1 MDVPKGDIEVQTL
14 LAPLPLP
21 FLTTTE
27 HVFGQVTV
35 YTMTA
40 LLSSVL
46 EAWRSIPSVPP
57 ISEGVI
63 VRAPPHCHYT
73 TVTGWKVELMSL
85 FTYMHYT
92 TTAAQRQPLDHLK
105 QWQKLGWNSVAI
117 LILPFQ
123 LFARWGIPVFLF
135 FARDVVAWG
144 LYPIVRHCIVFPYHR
159 KRIQRWKDQNVKI
172 VSAQKEKNTRCTFR
186 FHLDQV
192 EYSFA
197 DCNSFLKKDGGNI
210 RLCIVRCEEE
220 VPTQDSSTIVTYVWR
235 EEKWKKLCHETQFAP
250 LKVAVGLLWLRFAV
264 VIMALFLFSGAV
276 VVIFLRET
284 IHEGECARDAW
295 EHTFGRSEWN
305 RVIRL
310 QCLSA
315 GNCAQMWMGLLG
327 GWVAWT
333 PATCLHYLLERDF
346 VLADY
351 VAKPLQQ
358 DEGVKS

>member
-144 LYPIVRHCIVFPYHR
+144 LYPIVRHCIVFPYIIANASSDG
-159 KRIQRWKDQNVKI
+159 RIKTSRLFQ
-172 VSAQKEKNTRCTFR
+172 
-186 FHLDQV
+186 
-192 EYSFA
+192 
-197 DCNSFLKKDGGNI
+197 LKKRRILDVHFDSTWI
-210 RLCIVRCEEE
+210 KWSIVL
-220 VPTQDSSTIVTYVWR
+220 PI
-235 EEKWKKLCHETQFAP
+235 
-250 LKVAVGLLWLRFAV
+250 
-264 VIMALFLFSGAV
+264 
-276 VVIFLRET
+276 
-284 IHEGECARDAW
+284 
-295 EHTFGRSEWN
+295 
-305 RVIRL
+305 
-310 QCLSA
+310 
-315 GNCAQMWMGLLG
+315 
-327 GWVAWT
+327 
-333 PATCLHYLLERDF
+333 ATAF
-346 VLADY
+346 
-351 VAKPLQQ
+351 
-358 DEGVKS
+358 